1 MADLRLDF
9 SDKLRTILKKLEDD
23 NSYVA
28 FEMLYLSEPDS
39 MYVNGLGIS
48 NVDVGKDF
56 TFDVKIGDKRYY
68 MKIGK
73 FLRYYFPGIFT
84 NDEITKF
91 AHAYNEVKNG
101 KGTKSTYK
109 RIPVQRFTFNPKDP
123 RSTFLSM
130 VTKTYPHGH
139 EEEVLEFL
147 PNDLKKDKFGN
158 YYKIIGSNSQPK
170 TMFTSHLDTADR
182 KQEITTL
189 YSHENEDGD
198 EIILT
203 DGSTVLGAD
212 DKSGVTVMLYMMAH
226 NVPGLYYFFIGEERG
241 GIGSRALNDE
251 YDSFEYLKNIQHC
264 VSFDRRRAVSVI
276 THQMGRRCASDEFGT
291 ALCEEYNK
299 NGLGLL
305 LDSTGVF
312 TDSASFV
319 ENIAECTN
327 ISVGYLNEH
336 TGKETQNMTYLIE
349 LCEASVKVNWNSLPT
364 KRKVGID
371 EEILRKHS
379 ALIKQI
385 RSEKFG
391 LEVKVVGEEGRVYIR
406 VDLDYSDITV
416 AYDNLIWIQ
425 NILNKHKVDDF
436 SLLEETYI
444 KIELK

>member
-1 MADLRLDF
+1 MKNIRLIF
-9 SDKLRTILKKLEDD
+9 SDKLKNILKKLEDD
-23 NSYVA
+23 NNYVS
-28 FEMLYLSEPDS
+28 FELLYLTEPES
-39 MYVNGLGIS
+39 KYNNELNIS
-48 NVDVGKDF
+48 NVDIGKDF

-84 NDEITKF
+84 TDEITKF

-147 PNDLKKDKFGN
+147 PRDLKKDKFGN
-158 YYKIIGSNSQPK
+158 YYKIIGDDQSK

-189 YSHENEDGD
+189 YSYQNEDGD
-198 EIILT
+198 EIICT

-212 DKSGVTVMLYMMAH
+212 DKSGVTVMLYMMAN

-241 GIGSRALNDE
+241 GIGSRALNDQYE
-251 YDSFEYLKNIQHC
+251 MFSYLKSIKSC
-264 VSFDRRRAVSVI
+264 ISFDRRRTVSVI

-299 NGLGLL
+299 NGLNLL

-312 TDSASFV
+312 TDSASFI
-319 ENIAECTN
+319 ENIPECTN

-336 TGKETQNMTYLIE
+336 TGKEIQNMTYLKE
-349 LCEASVKVNWNSLPT
+349 LCEASVKVNWNSLPI

-371 EEILRKHS
+371 EEILRKHKS
-379 ALIKQI
+379 LINQI
-385 RSEKFG
+385 KSEKFG
-391 LEVKVVGEEGRVYIR
+391 LDVRIIGEEGKVFIR
-406 VDLDYSDITV
+406 IDLDYADVTV
-416 AYDNLIWIQ
+416 SYDNLIWIQ
-425 NILNKHKVDDF
+425 NILNKYKVDDF
-436 SLLEETYI
+436 SWLEETYI
-444 KIELK
+444 KIELR

>member
-1 MADLRLDF
+1 MADIRLEF
-9 SDKLRTILKKLEDD
+9 SDKLKKILKELED
-23 NSYVA
+23 NNNYVA
-28 FEMLYLSEPDS
+28 FEMLYLSEPGAKYINRLNIDK
-39 MYVNGLGIS
+39 
-48 NVDVGKDF
+48 VDVGKDF
-56 TFDVKIGDKRYY
+56 TFDVAIGDKHYH

-84 NDEITKF
+84 DDEISKF
-91 AHAYNEVKNG
+91 SHAYNEVKNG

-109 RIPVQRFTFNPKDP
+109 RIPVERFTFNPKDP

-147 PNDLKKDKFGN
+147 PNDLEKDKFGN
-158 YYKIIGSNSQPK
+158 YYKIIGDKQSK

-182 KQEITTL
+182 KQAITTL
-189 YSHENEDGD
+189 YSYENEDGD
-198 EIILT
+198 EIIST
-203 DGSTVLGAD
+203 DGTTVLGSD
-212 DKSGVTVMLYMMAH
+212 DKSGVTVMLYMMDK

-251 YDSFEYLKNIQHC
+251 FDRFDYLKNIEHC
-264 VSFDRRRAVSVI
+264 ISFDRRKTISVI

-299 NGLGLL
+299 SGLNLS

-312 TDSASFV
+312 TDSASFI
-319 ENIAECTN
+319 ENIAEGTN
-327 ISVGYLNEH
+327 VSVGYLNEH
-336 TGKETQNMTYLIE
+336 TGKEIQNMTYLKK
-349 LCEASVKVNWNSLPT
+349 LCEASVKVNWASLPT

-371 EEILRKHS
+371 EEILRKHDS
-379 ALIKQI
+379 LIRKI

-391 LEVKVVGEEGRVYIR
+391 LDVKVIGEDGNVFIR
-406 VDLDYSDITV
+406 IDLDYADTTI

-425 NILNKHKVDDF
+425 NILNKYKVDDL

>member
-1 MADLRLDF
+1 MANIRLEF
-9 SDKLRTILKKLEDD
+9 SDNLKKVLKQLED
-23 NSYVA
+23 NNNYVA
-28 FEMLYLSEPDS
+28 FEMLYLSEPGS
-39 MYVNGLGIS
+39 KYINGLNIS
-48 NVDVGKDF
+48 KVDVGKDF
-56 TFDVKIGDKRYY
+56 TFDVKIGEKRYY
-68 MKIGK
+68 MKVGK
-73 FLRYYFPGIFT
+73 LLRYYFPGIFT
-84 NDEITKF
+84 EDEISKF

-109 RIPVQRFTFNPKDP
+109 RIPVERFTFNPKDP

-130 VTKTYPHGH
+130 VNKTYPHGH

-147 PNDLKKDKFGN
+147 PNDLQKDKFGN
-158 YYKIIGSNSQPK
+158 YYKIIGNSK

-182 KQEITTL
+182 KQEITKL
-189 YSHENEDGD
+189 YSYEDEDGN
-198 EIILT
+198 EIICT
-203 DGSTVLGAD
+203 DGTTVLGAD

-226 NVPGLYYFFIGEERG
+226 NIPGLYYFFIGEERG

-251 YDSFEYLKNIQHC
+251 YERFDYLKDIERC
-264 VSFDRRRAVSVI
+264 ISFDRRRTISVI

-299 NGLGLL
+299 NGLNLS

-319 ENIAECTN
+319 ENIAEGTN
-327 ISVGYLNEH
+327 VSVGYLNEH
-336 TGKETQNMTYLIE
+336 TGKEIQNMTYLIE
-349 LCEASVKVNWNSLPT
+349 LCEASVKVNWESLPT

-371 EEILRKHS
+371 EEILRKHN

-391 LEVKVVGEEGRVYIR
+391 LEIKVIGEEGKVFIR
-406 VDLDYSDITV
+406 IDLDYADTTI

-425 NILNKHKVDDF
+425 NILNKYKVDDF
-436 SLLEETYI
+436 SYLEETYI

>member
-1 MADLRLDF
+1 MADIRLEF
-9 SDKLRTILKKLEDD
+9 SDKLKGILKQLED
-23 NSYVA
+23 NNNYVA
-28 FEMLYLSEPDS
+28 FELLYLSEPGS
-39 MYVNGLGIS
+39 QYINGLKIS
-48 NVDVGKDF
+48 KVDVGKDF
-56 TFDVKIGDKRYY
+56 TFDVTIGEKRYY

-84 NDEITKF
+84 NDEISKF

-101 KGTKSTYK
+101 KGTKATYK
-109 RIPVQRFTFNPKDP
+109 RIPVERFTFNPSDP

-147 PNDLKKDKFGN
+147 PNNLEKDKFGN
-158 YYKIIGSNSQPK
+158 YYKIIGEAQPK

-182 KQEITTL
+182 KQAITTL
-189 YSHENEDGD
+189 YSYENEDGD
-198 EIILT
+198 EIICT
-203 DGSTVLGAD
+203 DGTTILGAD
-212 DKSGVTVMLYMMAH
+212 DKSGVTVMLYMMEH

-251 YDSFEYLKNIQHC
+251 FDKFDYLAKVEHC
-264 VSFDRRRAVSVI
+264 ISFDRRRTTSVI

-291 ALCEEYNK
+291 TLCEEYNK
-299 NGLGLL
+299 NGLNLS

-312 TDSASFV
+312 TDSASFM
-319 ENIAECTN
+319 ENIAEGTN
-327 ISVGYLNEH
+327 VSVGYLNEH

-371 EEILRKHS
+371 EEILRKHGS
-379 ALIKQI
+379 LIKQI

-391 LEVKVVGEEGRVYIR
+391 LDVKVVGEEGRVFIR
-406 VDLDYSDITV
+406 VDLDYADVGI

-425 NILNKHKVDDF
+425 NILNKYKVDDI

>member
-1 MADLRLDF
+1 MTRLIF
-9 SDKLRTILKKLEDD
+9 SDRLKNILKKLEDD
-23 NSYVA
+23 NNYVA
-28 FEMLYLSEPDS
+28 FELLYLSEPDS
-39 MYVNGLGIS
+39 KYKNDLNIS
-48 NVDVGKDF
+48 EVDVGTDF
-56 TFDVKIGDKRYY
+56 SFDVKIEGKRYY

-73 FLRYYFPGIFT
+73 FIRYYFPGIFT
-84 NDEITKF
+84 NDEISKF
-91 AHAYNEVKNG
+91 GHAYNEIKNG
-101 KGTKSTYK
+101 KGKSTYK
-109 RIPVQRFTFNPKDP
+109 RIPVERFSFNPKDP

-158 YYKIIGSNSQPK
+158 YYKIIGSNPK

-198 EIILT
+198 EIITT
-203 DGSTVLGAD
+203 DGSSVLGAD

-226 NVPGLYYFFIGEERG
+226 NIPGLYYFFIGEERG

-251 YDSFEYLKNIQHC
+251 FDRFDYLKNIKYC
-264 VSFDRRRAVSVI
+264 VSFDRRRTVSVI

-299 NGLGLL
+299 SGLGLL

-312 TDSASFV
+312 TDSASFI

-336 TGKETQNMTYLIE
+336 TGKELQNMTYLIE
-349 LCEASVKVNWNSLPT
+349 LCKASVKVNWDSLPV

-371 EEILRKHS
+371 EEMLRKHS
-379 ALIKQI
+379 SLIKQLK
-385 RSEKFG
+385 SEKYA
-391 LEVKVVGEEGRVYIR
+391 LDVKLVGEEGKVFIR
-406 VDLDYSDITV
+406 IDLDYSDITI

-425 NILNKHKVDDF
+425 NILNKHKIDDL